1 MIDVEQVPASASAS
15 AGEATASA
23 DTRSQVGSTGASA
36 AAGRVKS
43 DALRE
48 LRFHV
53 DKSLRYHQR
62 RRGHYERLHRW
73 TMLGVIVAGSAA
85 FAEQAPKVFGALAAL
100 LGAFDLVFGYSHRA
114 RDHDQ
119 LHRRFVELSIKA
131 RAATPGD
138 EATIKTLIAERERL
152 EADEPPIFWLLE
164 ADCDNETTV
173 AWGLERKNGLV
184 PLTRWQRFT
193 MNMRRADGLHL
204 PSRQTVQGV

>member
-1 MIDVEQVPASASAS
+1 MSDATQTAIPA
-15 AGEATASA
+15 AGP
-23 DTRSQVGSTGASA
+23 A
-36 AAGRVKS
+36 AASGPDSGTEFGGAAAPPAAARVKP

-48 LRFHV
+48 LRFHI

-62 RRGHYERLHRW
+62 RRGYYERLHRW

-85 FAEQAPKVFGALAAL
+85 FAEQAPKFFGAVAAL

-138 EATIKTLIAERERL
+138 DATIKTLIAERERL

-204 PSRQTVQGV
+204 PSRQAVPGA